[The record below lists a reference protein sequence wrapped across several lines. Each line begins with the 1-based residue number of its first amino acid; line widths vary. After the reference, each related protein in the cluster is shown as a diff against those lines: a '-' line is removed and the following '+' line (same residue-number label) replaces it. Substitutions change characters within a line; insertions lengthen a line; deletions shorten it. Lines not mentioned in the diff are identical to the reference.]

1 MIIRTG
7 GFEAKNL
14 KPKGHEVNC
23 MPDIKLQFFFVSY
36 KEFVKHF
43 QVIAGMMKIG
53 FYTDFS
59 AKMGKMMVVMDKSRK
74 INSEA
79 TLLVLIRNYLSMN

>member
-1 MIIRTG
+1 MYARYKTSI
-7 GFEAKNL
+7 
-14 KPKGHEVNC
+14 
-23 MPDIKLQFFFVSY
+23 FFVSY

-43 QVIAGMMKIG
+43 QVIADMMKIV

-59 AKMGKMMVVMDKSRK
+59 AKMGKMMVVMDNSRK
-74 INSEA
+74 ISSEA

>member
-23 MPDIKLQFFFVSY
+23 MPDIKLQFFC
-36 KEFVKHF
+36 KLQGICK
-43 QVIAGMMKIG
+43 
-53 FYTDFS
+53 TFS
-59 AKMGKMMVVMDKSRK
+59 SNCRHDE
-74 INSEA
+74 NC
-79 TLLVLIRNYLSMN
+79 VLYRFLCQNGENDGSNG